1 MGINN
6 SHHIGGFFIEENEM
20 KFNLWNITGAFLI
33 ALILGVSCHPG
44 SVNELGKDSDY
55 HNHYLSAEISKEQL
69 AEMKR
74 EASEEWKKECGD
86 IPPNLASEQLIY
98 LRVYALKEQERRNG
112 TR

>member
-1 MGINN
+1 MKIN
-6 SHHIGGFFIEENEM
+6 IW
-20 KFNLWNITGAFLI
+20 NLTGAFIL

-44 SVNELGKDSDY
+44 SVNEQETDY
-55 HNHYLSAEISKEQL
+55 HTHYLSAEISKEQL

>member
-1 MGINN
+1 
-6 SHHIGGFFIEENEM
+6 M

-44 SVNELGKDSDY
+44 SANEQETDY
-55 HNHYLSAEISKEQL
+55 YNHYLSAEISKEQL

-74 EASEEWKKECGD
+74 EASEEWKKEYGD

>member
-1 MGINN
+1 
-6 SHHIGGFFIEENEM
+6 M

-33 ALILGVSCHPG
+33 ALILGVSCNPVHAK
-44 SVNELGKDSDY
+44 ELEKNSDY

-69 AEMKR
+69 AEMER
-74 EASEEWKKECGD
+74 EASEEWKSEFGD

-98 LRVYALKEQERRNG
+98 LRVYAMEQQELLNG

>member
-1 MGINN
+1 MKIN
-6 SHHIGGFFIEENEM
+6 IW
-20 KFNLWNITGAFLI
+20 NLTGAFIL
-33 ALILGVSCHPG
+33 ALILGVSCHPA
-44 SVNELGKDSDY
+44 SANEQETDY
-55 HNHYLSAEISKEQL
+55 YNHYLSAEISKEQL

>member
-1 MGINN
+1 
-6 SHHIGGFFIEENEM
+6 M

-44 SVNELGKDSDY
+44 SVNEQETDY
-55 HNHYLSAEISKEQL
+55 HTHYLSAEISKEQL

-74 EASEEWKKECGD
+74 EASEEWKKEYGD